1 MELKI
6 YNIKGEDTGRTI
18 VISYSLLQ
26 TEPNDHVLWLA
37 VKQYLAD
44 QRQGTHKAKERS
56 EVSGSTRKLK
66 RQKGT
71 GGARAGDI
79 NSPVMIG
86 GGRVFGPRP
95 RDYRFKLN
103 KKVKTLARL
112 SALSY
117 KNKENQIKVVE
128 DFTFEAPKTKSMVQV
143 LNSLQLADKKS
154 LFVLPAID
162 QKVTLSARNI
172 KSVRCTNV
180 QTINTY
186 ELMYSNAVVFTES
199 ALKEMNAAYTN
210 ANA

>member
-18 VISYSLLQ
+18 VVSDSLFH
-26 TEPNDHVLWLA
+26 TEPNDHVIWLA

-79 NSPVMIG
+79 NSPVMVG
-86 GGRVFGPRP
+86 GGRAFGPRP
-95 RDYRFKLN
+95 RDYSFKLN
-103 KKVKTLARL
+103 KKVKSLAKL

-117 KNKENQIKVVE
+117 KAKDDQIKVIE
-128 DFTFEAPKTKSMVQV
+128 DFSFETPKTKNMVQI
-143 LNSLQLADKKS
+143 LNALQINKKKS
-154 LFVLPAID
+154 LFVLPSNQQNFVI
-162 QKVTLSARNI
+162 LSARNL
-172 KSVRCTNV
+172 KNVRVMSAPNL
-180 QTINTY
+180 NTY
-186 ELMYSNAVVFTES
+186 EILYSNSLVFSES
-199 ALKEMNAAYTN
+199 ALKELDNMN